1 MSRAW
6 RVCDTPREVR
16 VDDFREEWVL
26 ATKNSLNRRQEGR
39 APRYVMIQ
47 EALREAIQAR
57 QLPSN
62 QILLEGPI
70 ARLFG
75 TSRGPVRKALELLF
89 EQGQISRFEGRG
101 FLATPDP
108 GSAKPVRDPL
118 TPDMLGLGAG
128 ERPAVDTRSAAERI
142 YAPVEEAVATCLAFG
157 HFRIIETV
165 LSEYHGVS
173 RTVAREVLG
182 RLRNQRLIEKNRHS
196 HWLAG
201 PLTAQAVAEDYEI
214 RVLLEPAALKV
225 SGPLLERAE
234 LEAMRTEVQ
243 RLIDHPDLQ
252 NATVITRLEHDLHHQ
267 CLRLYPNRKARE
279 MIGQSQLPVIVNRIF
294 FQTLGVPPDEPL
306 LIEHKLVLDHLLFGA
321 FDAAASSLQSHLQA
335 AAERSRRRLKVLS
348 VFPEPSLPPYLLKI
362 T

>member
-1 MSRAW
+1 M
-6 RVCDTPREVR
+6 REVR
-16 VDDFREEWVL
+16 VDEFREEWVL
-26 ATKNSLNRRQEGR
+26 ATADSSNRRQEGR

-47 EALREAIQAR
+47 ETLRKAIQAQR
-57 QLPSN
+57 LPSN

-75 TSRGPVRKALELLF
+75 TSRGPVRKALELLH
-89 EQGQISRFEGRG
+89 EQGLISRFEGRG

-108 GSAKPVRDPL
+108 ESVKPVRDPL
-118 TPDMLGLGAG
+118 TPEMLGLGG
-128 ERPAVDTRSAAERI
+128 DERPVVDTRSAADRI
-142 YAPVEEAVATCLAFG
+142 YVQVEEAVATCLAFG

-182 RLRNQRLIEKNRHS
+182 RLRNQRLIEKDRHS

-201 PLTAQAVAEDYEI
+201 PLTAQAVADDYEI

-225 SGPLLERAE
+225 SGPLLDRAE
-234 LEAMRTEVQ
+234 LEAMRDEVQ
-243 RLIDHPDLQ
+243 RLIDHPELQ
-252 NATVITRLEHDLHHQ
+252 NAAAITRLEQDLHQ
-267 CLRLYPNRKARE
+267 RCLRLYPNRKARE
-279 MIGQSQLPVIVNRIF
+279 MIAQSQLPVIVNRIF

-306 LIEHKLVLDHLLFGA
+306 LMEHKLVLDHLLFGA

>member
-1 MSRAW
+1 M
-6 RVCDTPREVR
+6 
-16 VDDFREEWVL
+16 L
-26 ATKNSLNRRQEGR
+26 ATTESSNRQSGER

-47 EALREAIQAR
+47 KTLREAIKAR
-57 QLPSN
+57 HLPSN

-75 TSRGPVRKALELLF
+75 TSRGPVRKALELLHD
-89 EQGQISRFEGRG
+89 QGMISRFEGRG
-101 FLATPDP
+101 FLATPYPD
-108 GSAKPVRDPL
+108 SVKPSRDPL
-118 TPDMLGLGAG
+118 TPEMVGLRAG
-128 ERPAVDTRSAAERI
+128 ERLAVDARSAADHI
-142 YAPVEEAVATCLAFG
+142 HAKVEEEVATCLPFG
-157 HFRIIETV
+157 HFRIIETA
-165 LSEYHGVS
+165 LSDYHGVS

-182 RLRNQRLIEKNRHS
+182 RLRNQRLIEKNRYS

-201 PLTAQAVAEDYEI
+201 PLTARAVADDYEI
-214 RVLLEPAALKV
+214 RVLMEPAALRV

-234 LEAMRTEVQ
+234 LEGMREQLQ

-252 NATVITRLEHDLHHQ
+252 SATVITGLEQDLHQ
-267 CLRLYPNRKARE
+267 RCLRPYPNRKARE

-294 FQTLGVPPDEPL
+294 FQTLGVTPGEPL
-306 LIEHKLVLDHLLFGA
+306 LMEHKLVLDHLLSGA

-335 AAERSRRRLKVLS
+335 AAERARRRLKVLS